1 LAFPLPDPLP
11 LRRDDP
17 REPLVAIPQFLS
29 ELGDVTHDGSNER
42 QGRVGLGRGE
52 VLLLA
57 AHPLLCRHRQ
67 PPFFP
72 SSAAPRYL
80 EQPPAFLG
88 NYSSGT
94 LKILGFSEKPGLF
107 DFTPWPGR
115 VLGAAADRAPSST
128 PARPVAWTP
137 PPPSGSTSPA
147 PKRSPTAS
155 WRSR

>member
-1 LAFPLPDPLP
+1 ADHLP
-11 LRRDDP
+11 LRGKDP

-52 VLLLA
+52 VFLLA
-57 AHPLLCRHRQ
+57 AHPLFCRHRQ

-88 NYSSGT
+88 NLQLRKLSRNPVSR
-94 LKILGFSEKPGLF
+94 EKPGFF
-107 DFTPWPGR
+107 DLMPWQAPALRAG
-115 VLGAAADRAPSST
+115 ADRAPSSK
-128 PARPVAWTP
+128 PARPEAWTP

-147 PKRSPTAS
+147 PKRS
-155 WRSR
+155 